1 MCRSPKALAPRCHR
15 RQSFVSL
22 IVRVEKI
29 EALAMLISIN
39 PQELGLKSPP
49 ASEVMQC
56 VWRTCQTLKVAER
69 RVFT

>member
-1 MCRSPKALAPRCHR
+1 M
-15 RQSFVSL
+15 SL

-69 RVFT
+69 PVFT